1 MDHKK
6 MSLRKTLLATLL
18 LGATAAPT
26 FAATVDE
33 ATFKGYKIYKQQRC
47 ETCHGATGE
56 GSAAFPN
63 LLTGLKNLGKDQFKE
78 IVLKGRN
85 AMPPFEANKKVAEG
99 IDDLYTYVK
108 GRSDGTVPAGD
119 LEKAP

>member
-6 MSLRKTLLATLL
+6 TSIRTTALATLV
-18 LGATAAPT
+18 LGAAAAPA
-26 FAATVDE
+26 FSAPVDQATYNG
-33 ATFKGYKIYKQQRC
+33 FKIYKQQRC

-63 LLTGLKNLGKDQFKE
+63 LLNSLKNLSKDQFKE
-78 IVLKGRN
+78 VVLKGRN

-99 IDDLYTYVK
+99 IDDLYTYIK
-108 GRSDGTVPAGD
+108 GRSDGTVPAGE